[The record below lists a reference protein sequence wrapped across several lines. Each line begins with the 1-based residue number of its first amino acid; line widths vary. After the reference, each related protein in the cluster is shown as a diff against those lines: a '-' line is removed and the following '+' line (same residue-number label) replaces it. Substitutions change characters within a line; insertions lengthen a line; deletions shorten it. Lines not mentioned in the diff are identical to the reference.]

1 LAKGNI
7 VANLIS
13 SSKTLLRP
21 SDNLTKLSGFGSPS
35 KIEATI
41 VENCRGIEFI
51 LHVVLAWATAQ
62 PKIRAVALVGSHA
75 RGTARPDSDIDLMLL
90 TTDPHGFRADTTWVV
105 QIDWHAVGT
114 RPQKWQD
121 EEYGAAW
128 SRRVWLADCRWPVEL
143 TFASLIWANADPL
156 DAGTQR
162 VISDGCRI
170 LHDPD
175 ALLAVVCKAVGRERA
190 CRSS

>member
-1 LAKGNI
+1 MR
-7 VANLIS
+7 S
-13 SSKTLLRP
+13 RQH
-21 SDNLTKLSGFGSPS
+21 
-35 KIEATI
+35 I
-41 VENCRGIEFI
+41 VENYQSIELI
-51 LHVVLAWATAQ
+51 LQVVVAWATAQ
-62 PKIRAVALVGSHA
+62 PKIRAIALVGSHA
-75 RGTARPDSDIDLMLL
+75 RGIARPDSDIDFMLL
-90 TTDPHGFRADTTWVV
+90 ATDPESFRADTTWVAE
-105 QIDWHAVGT
+105 IDWHAVGT
-114 RPQKWQD
+114 RLQKWQD

-156 DAGTQR
+156 DVGTQR